1 MMLSAKR
8 NALMQ
13 QQEIQVLDLFHSV
26 TMHEMRE
33 EPKGN

>member
-26 TMHEMRE
+26 TTHEMLE
-33 EPKGN
+33 EKK